1 MTFKSGD
8 ALSPLS
14 APLVDRDLTDT
25 QCIPRRWPESEQLQF
40 SLSSPV
46 RSFLPSAKVP
56 GAVSVLRRKYDNIN
70 GNDTCNYKTFGD
82 TARPLRRC
90 DFAF

>member
-40 SLSSPV
+40 SLFS
-46 RSFLPSAKVP
+46 RAFLPHKCEGSRSCERA
-56 GAVSVLRRKYDNIN
+56 ATQI
-70 GNDTCNYKTFGD
+70 
-82 TARPLRRC
+82 
-90 DFAF
+90 